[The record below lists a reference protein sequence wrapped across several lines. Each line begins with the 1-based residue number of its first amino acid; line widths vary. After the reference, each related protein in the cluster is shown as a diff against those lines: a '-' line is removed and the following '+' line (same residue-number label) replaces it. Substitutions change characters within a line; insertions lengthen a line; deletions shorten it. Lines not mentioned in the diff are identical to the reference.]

1 MIIVRCNSKEHIE
14 KITFYGTVCKQ
25 KQAGL
30 SIVPVK
36 KLDCINQVYLVD
48 LVAID
53 SVDFT
58 TKASLK
64 MGDNVHEYCKLH
76 WSKFKL
82 KV

>member
-1 MIIVRCNSKEHIE
+1 MQAEASWVKYRSSK
-14 KITFYGTVCKQ
+14 
-25 KQAGL
+25 
-30 SIVPVK
+30 K

-58 TKASLK
+58 TKASFK